1 MTTAS
6 KPQHLE
12 ALELANKVRLYR
24 STLKRELRDLSR
36 ADGMVYVSKVLDH
49 LPAELSTMRVEALLL
64 AINKFGQTRATRTL
78 TKAGISPFRTFE
90 GLTLRQ
96 VSALA
101 QVLKEGAEA

>member
-1 MTTAS
+1 MATAA

-12 ALELANKVRLYR
+12 ALDQANRVRLFR
-24 STLKRELRDLSR
+24 SSLKRDLRNRSR
-36 ADGMVYVSKVLDH
+36 LEGMVYVSEILER

-64 AINKFGQTRATRTL
+64 SIHKFGQTRSTRTL

-101 QVLKEGAEA
+101 EVLKEGAEA